1 MIYDGYRRE
10 EFTFRRVTWP
20 GFREAEDYRMFTGG
34 SLSLSALSELRAQG
48 SLDFAGDSLP
58 DEHDLVRV
66 YYNFT
71 DEKGESG
78 QFALGTFFLSV
89 GDPTLNGSE
98 ISGSVDLESV
108 LRVAQKGMYGRY
120 YTVKSGT
127 NAVAKAVEI
136 VESLG
141 LKTNK
146 PASSYTLAKDVVYE
160 PDQCWMDIVN
170 DLLGMAGYASA
181 WPDAYGTV
189 QMAPYVEPT
198 ERDPSWLFDDGA
210 RSIMLPEVVV
220 TDNTDDTV
228 NAVRL
233 VYQDEE
239 ESLWASAV
247 NNDPNS
253 EASIACK
260 GYEVTYQ
267 ETINELAGDTQ
278 AERLE
283 NLKAKARQMIMDK
296 SAGVEHVKWKH
307 PWLPLI
313 PNDAVGIDYL
323 IASLNWRGAIVSQE
337 IEIGD
342 HCEVES
348 DARRF
353 VRSGFEITEDG
364 GSW

>member
-1 MIYDGYRRE
+1 MIYDGYRKE
-10 EFTFRRVTWP
+10 SFVFRRVTWP
-20 GFREAEDYRMFTGG
+20 GFAEAEDYQIFTGG

-48 SLDFAGDSLP
+48 TLDFAGDSLP
-58 DEHDLVRV
+58 NEHDLVRV
-66 YYNFT
+66 YYQFE

-89 GDPTLNGSE
+89 GDPTYEGTE
-98 ISGSVDLESV
+98 VSGSVDLESV
-108 LRVAQKGMYGRY
+108 LRVALNGMYGRY

-141 LKTNK
+141 LRTNK
-146 PASSYTLAKDVVYE
+146 PAASYTLARDVVYE
-160 PDQCWMDIVN
+160 PGQCWLDIVN

-181 WPDAYGTV
+181 WPDAYGVV

-198 ERDPSWLFDDGA
+198 ARDASWVFADNE

-220 TDNTDDTV
+220 TDNTEDTV

-233 VYQDEE
+233 TYESEE
-239 ESLWASAV
+239 ESLWAAAL
-247 NNDPNS
+247 NNDSNS
-253 EASIACK
+253 EASIAAK
-260 GYEVTYQ
+260 GYEVTYT
-267 ETINELAGDTQ
+267 ETVNELSGSTKA
-278 AERLE
+278 ARLSA
-283 NLKAKARQMIMDK
+283 LKAKAETMLIDK
-296 SAGVEHVKWKH
+296 SAGVEHLKLKH
-307 PWLPLI
+307 PWLPII
-313 PNDAVGIDYL
+313 PNDAIEVDYL
-323 IASLNWRGAIVSQE
+323 TASLNWRGAIVSQE
-337 IEIGD
+337 VEIGD

-353 VRSGFEITEDG
+353 IRSGFKASTEG